1 MILGKRIIRVIL
13 SRESYLCIYPLQTKR
28 YVFWTRILAN
38 LFHHWCNNYCS
49 MYESLGKAEGTQ
61 QTVAVSSSR
70 NRRWRHTGN
79 NFTGKHNETKK
90 ISSRTRLLLIRYFL
104 RSWIHFFFQRCFQ
117 YGTKPKLFGSA
128 VYCGMLLLLLYVVW
142 STLIFKKNYLLYFD
156 QTSKLYNIQC

>member
-1 MILGKRIIRVIL
+1 MILGKRMIRVIL

-49 MYESLGKAEGTQ
+49 MYESLRKAEGTQ

-70 NRRWRHTGN
+70 NRRWRHAGN

-104 RSWIHFFFQRCFQ
+104 RSWIHFFFSKMFSVWYQTKIIWLRGVLWNASIIIIRCLINSNFL
-117 YGTKPKLFGSA
+117 KKLFI
-128 VYCGMLLLLLYVVW
+128 VFW
-142 STLIFKKNYLLYFD
+142 SNQQTL
-156 QTSKLYNIQC
+156 